1 MAFTHLH
8 VHTGYSLLD
17 GSARIPDLVGRA
29 KELGFDSLAIT
40 DHGVMYGVIE
50 FYKKCKAEGI
60 KPILGCE
67 VYVAPNSRF
76 DKERGENDERY
87 YHLILLAENNKGYD
101 NLTRIVTQGFTEGFY
116 YKPRVDKEVLQ
127 KYHEGII
134 CLSAC
139 LQGEVAF
146 YLRRRLYDEAK
157 KAALSYQDIFG
168 EGNFFLEMQDHGLS
182 DDTLVNTDL
191 MRMSQETGIKLVCTN
206 DSHYVYPEDSEP
218 HDLLLCMQTKTFV
231 DDENRMR
238 YEGGQYYLKSE
249 QEMRELFP
257 YAPEAIENTHDI
269 AERCN
274 VEIKFGEQKIPK
286 YDLPDGYDDAFV
298 YLTDLCKKG
307 LKERYPNPSENMQ
320 KLLDK
325 RLDYELDTIR
335 NMGYVDYFLIVWDYV
350 NFAKENGVIVGP
362 GRGSAAGSIVSYVL
376 RITNIDPIRFNL
388 IFERFLNPERVS
400 MPDIDIDFDPEG
412 RQRVINYVTEKY
424 GVDRVV
430 QIISFGTLAAKNS
443 IKNVG
448 RVLRIPRT
456 LVDQVAKAV
465 PETVGITIAQAKKDS
480 PDFREFYNKP
490 DVKYMVDMAEKLEG
504 LPSHA
509 SMHAAGVVIGS
520 APIVN
525 YVPLC
530 RNNGDAPITTQF
542 EKDTLE
548 ELGLLKMDFLGLRNL
563 SVINDALVS
572 IKERTGVEI
581 DIENL
586 PMDDPEV
593 YKLIASGKCA
603 GIFQLESPGMQAFMT
618 QLKPECLED
627 IVAGVALYRPGPM
640 DFIPQ
645 YIKGKENKD
654 SILYDHPRLEPILEN
669 TYGCIVYQEQVMQ
682 IVMELAGYSMGR
694 SDLVRR
700 AMSKKKAS
708 VMAEERTNFVYG
720 NKELNVPGCVNN
732 GISEAV
738 ANKIFDE
745 MTDFASYA
753 FNKSHAAAYAIV
765 AYQTAYLKCHYPL
778 DFMAALLT
786 SVRDKK
792 PKLLKYIE
800 AVRKMGIKLLPPDVN
815 ESKSY
820 FSVSGDS
827 IRYGMAAVKSVG
839 DAVVDQIIAEREANG
854 PFRDL
859 QDYVSRMSSKEA
871 NKRTVDNLI
880 MAGAFDSFG
889 HNRKQ
894 LSIVS
899 PGIMEQVNA
908 ERKKNA
914 SGQMSLFDFAGEEER
929 KEFEIDYPNVPEF
942 SKDIILATEKD
953 VIGLYISGH
962 PLDDVKTELEELTT
976 ASSYDFGSEE
986 EEGEEGEA
994 LESATVNV
1002 KDGVNYTIG
1011 GIVDTVT
1018 RRVTSRNENMAIIT
1032 LEDLYGAV
1040 EVVVFPKTYEKYK
1053 SIIEEGEKLIISGR
1067 AQINDR
1073 GNNLIASD
1081 IFSLTQ
1087 KLRDL
1092 EASKKRL
1099 WILFQNMEDYSRSES
1114 ALHSILRQHLGL
1126 TPVMIQLKDE
1136 KTGKRL
1142 REAVDLESG
1151 IEEAL
1156 VLEYGRDRVK
1166 VL

>member
-1 MAFTHLH
+1 
-8 VHTGYSLLD
+8 
-17 GSARIPDLVGRA
+17 
-29 KELGFDSLAIT
+29 
-40 DHGVMYGVIE
+40 
-50 FYKKCKAEGI
+50 
-60 KPILGCE
+60 
-67 VYVAPNSRF
+67 
-76 DKERGENDERY
+76 
-87 YHLILLAENNKGYD
+87 
-101 NLTRIVTQGFTEGFY
+101 
-116 YKPRVDKEVLQ
+116 
-127 KYHEGII
+127 
-134 CLSAC
+134 
-139 LQGEVAF
+139 
-146 YLRRRLYDEAK
+146 
-157 KAALSYQDIFG
+157 
-168 EGNFFLEMQDHGLS
+168 
-182 DDTLVNTDL
+182 
-191 MRMSQETGIKLVCTN
+191 
-206 DSHYVYPEDSEP
+206 
-218 HDLLLCMQTKTFV
+218 
-231 DDENRMR
+231 
-238 YEGGQYYLKSE
+238 
-249 QEMRELFP
+249 
-257 YAPEAIENTHDI
+257 
-269 AERCN
+269 
-274 VEIKFGEQKIPK
+274 
-286 YDLPDGYDDAFV
+286 
-298 YLTDLCKKG
+298 
-307 LKERYPNPSENMQ
+307 
-320 KLLDK
+320 
-325 RLDYELDTIR
+325 
-335 NMGYVDYFLIVWDYV
+335 
-350 NFAKENGVIVGP
+350 
-362 GRGSAAGSIVSYVL
+362 
-376 RITNIDPIRFNL
+376 
-388 IFERFLNPERVS
+388 
-400 MPDIDIDFDPEG
+400 
-412 RQRVINYVTEKY
+412 
-424 GVDRVV
+424 
-430 QIISFGTLAAKNS
+430 
-443 IKNVG
+443 
-448 RVLRIPRT
+448 
-456 LVDQVAKAV
+456 
-465 PETVGITIAQAKKDS
+465 
-480 PDFREFYNKP
+480 
-490 DVKYMVDMAEKLEG
+490 
-504 LPSHA
+504 
-509 SMHAAGVVIGS
+509 
-520 APIVN
+520 
-525 YVPLC
+525 
-530 RNNGDAPITTQF
+530 
-542 EKDTLE
+542 
-548 ELGLLKMDFLGLRNL
+548 
-563 SVINDALVS
+563 
-572 IKERTGVEI
+572 
-581 DIENL
+581 
-586 PMDDPEV
+586 
-593 YKLIASGKCA
+593 
-603 GIFQLESPGMQAFMT
+603 
-618 QLKPECLED
+618 
-627 IVAGVALYRPGPM
+627 
-640 DFIPQ
+640 
-645 YIKGKENKD
+645 
-654 SILYDHPRLEPILEN
+654 
-669 TYGCIVYQEQVMQ
+669 
-682 IVMELAGYSMGR
+682 
-694 SDLVRR
+694 
-700 AMSKKKAS
+700 
-708 VMAEERTNFVYG
+708 
-720 NKELNVPGCVNN
+720 
-732 GISEAV
+732 
-738 ANKIFDE
+738 

-986 EEGEEGEA
+986 EEGEEGET